1 MGADSEFEAVR
12 SIAGKE
18 RKNALDDLCDSFDH
32 VGAGIGHFVH
42 DGWVRPHPIG
52 HCPDSASG
60 QSHSGAKSLVAVS
73 GLAGRSLMRI
83 NPITLVGIA
92 LIVLGIV
99 AFAYQGI
106 TYTSREK
113 IIDIGPIQATADT
126 QKTIPLSPLLGGL
139 ALVGGIVLVVVG
151 AKKS

>member
-42 DGWVRPHPIG
+42 AWWVRSHPIG

-60 QSHSGAKSLVAVS
+60 QSRSGTKNLEA
-73 GLAGRSLMRI
+73 I
-83 NPITLVGIA
+83 
-92 LIVLGIV
+92 
-99 AFAYQGI
+99 
-106 TYTSREK
+106 
-113 IIDIGPIQATADT
+113 
-126 QKTIPLSPLLGGL
+126 L
-139 ALVGGIVLVVVG
+139 AL
-151 AKKS
+151 